1 MAGAWDSLLRSLQ
14 CKSQAFEDVCRPPPL
29 NPVKRSNVPNSGC
42 SKSMRN
48 LKDVVLVNPSA
59 IPHHHHHRHDYQHH
73 HYHEDGSSDTS
84 FGSNKKKKKKAKMN
98 RVGEGEENG
107 DDGDLST
114 NSGYQKLASI
124 RALPGGRGP
133 VLTELP
139 EGHSSRNIVE
149 IIFKTGWP
157 VGGDVAG
164 RGCAIERA
172 FKVANTPERAAR
184 FEEYREWVRSRA
196 EGSARCVADGNE
208 VLRFYSAR
216 LVCGLARGRTC
227 DGECAACGLLERGFR
242 GAAIRMAPSSGR
254 AHQMRAKWAL
264 GRRAMLVCRVI
275 AGRSMEEERSR
286 MIVVGKKGKP
296 NSPSLPLSAEEGAV
310 FGIPVGYDSV
320 AGVSGELVVFD
331 HRALLPC
338 FLIVYRVVIPRE

>member
-14 CKSQAFEDVCRPPPL
+14 CKSQAFSDVFQPSPL
-29 NPVKRSNVPNSGC
+29 KPLKPSNVPNSGC
-42 SKSMRN
+42 SKSVRN

-59 IPHHHHHRHDYQHH
+59 IPRHHLHHPHHRHDDQHH
-73 HYHEDGSSDTS
+73 HYLEDGSSDTS
-84 FGSNKKKKKKAKMN
+84 FGSNKKKKKKAKKN
-98 RVGEGEENG
+98 KGGEGEEDG

-114 NSGYQKLASI
+114 NGGYQKLARV

-157 VGGDVAG
+157 AAGGGAG
-164 RGCAIERA
+164 GGCAIERA
-172 FKVANTPERAAR
+172 FKVTNLPERVAR

-196 EGSARCVADGNE
+196 GGSARCVADGNE

-216 LVCGLARGRTC
+216 LACGLARGRTC
-227 DGECAACGLLERGFR
+227 GGGCAACGLLDRGFR
-242 GAAIRMAPSSGR
+242 GTAIRVAPSSGR
-254 AHQMRAKWAL
+254 AHQMRARWAV

-275 AGRSMEEERSR
+275 AGRSMEEERPK
-286 MIVVGKKGKP
+286 MAVVGKKGKP
-296 NSPSLPLSAEEGAV
+296 TSPSLPVPREEGAV

-331 HRALLPC
+331 PRALLPC
-338 FLIVYRVVIPRE
+338 FLIVYRM